1 VIITN
6 HKVYDY
12 PGILDAAKCVV
23 DTRNAMGRAGLENE
37 KVVRL

>member
-1 VIITN
+1 MIITN

-12 PGILDAAKCVV
+12 AAILKESKLII
-23 DTRNAMGRAGLENE
+23 DTRNALGKAGAKNA